1 MRFIKITI
9 FSILILIPIYCSSHK
24 IAYVPQECSE
34 ELSALNE
41 LMNTLSRYDIRDVRT
56 KDLITKFFKDT
67 EQAEIFI
74 SSVIYKIR
82 EQEAFYGTF
91 ESFRILSSKIAEN
104 ACEFEVE
111 IKLRRKYP
119 VEDIRIYNNIVFVK
133 ENGSYYIQPPQYI
146 GEIKE
151 RKQITPPQ
159 ISY

>member
-1 MRFIKITI
+1 MRFIKIFPII
-9 FSILILIPIYCSSHK
+9 FLMPIYCSSHK
-24 IAYVPQECSE
+24 TAYIPQECSE

-41 LMNTLSRYDIRDVRT
+41 LMDILKRYDIRDVRT
-56 KDLITKFFKDT
+56 RELIMKFFKDA
-67 EQAEIFI
+67 EQSDIFI

-91 ESFRILSSKIAEN
+91 ESFRILSSKITEK

-111 IKLRRKYP
+111 IKLKRKYP
-119 VEDIRIYNNIVFVK
+119 VEDLRIYDNIVFVK

-151 RKQITPPQ
+151 RKQIAPPQ
-159 ISY
+159 IGY